1 MDAAQNALE
10 GGISVRIL
18 QPSVLERRHL
28 MPRLRRSV
36 PLILAVALTLSLA
49 PMALADSPP
58 MDRDD
63 FNAAMRNLW
72 LDHIVWTRL
81 YIVSAVAGLPDKDAT
96 AQRLLQNQADIGNA
110 IKPFYGDAGGAKL
123 TALLRD
129 HIMIATELIDAAKA
143 GDQAKQ
149 DDATKRWS
157 ANADDI
163 ATFLNGAN
171 PKNWALADAKK
182 MMQDHLSLTTDEVV
196 AQLKKDWAG
205 SIASYEKVHTQILH
219 MADMLSS
226 GIEKQF
232 PNKFKA

>member
-1 MDAAQNALE
+1 
-10 GGISVRIL
+10 
-18 QPSVLERRHL
+18 
-28 MPRLRRSV
+28 MPRLRRAV
-36 PLILAVALTLSLA
+36 PLLLTVVLTLSLA

-81 YIVSAVAGLPDKDAT
+81 YIVSAVGGLPDKDAT
-96 AQRLLQNQADIGNA
+96 AQRLLQNQTDIGNA
-110 IKPFYGDAGGAKL
+110 IKPFYGDAAGDKL
-123 TALLRD
+123 TALLKD
-129 HIMIATELIDAAKA
+129 HIMIATELIAAAKA

-149 DDATKRWS
+149 DDATKRWG
-157 ANADDI
+157 ANADEI

-171 PKNWALADAKK
+171 PKNWALADAKS
-182 MMQDHLSLTTDEVV
+182 MMQDHLKLTTEEVV
-196 AQLKKDWAG
+196 AQLKKDYAG
-205 SIASYEKVHTQILH
+205 SIASYGKVHTQILH

>member
-1 MDAAQNALE
+1 MCSSD
-10 GGISVRIL
+10 
-18 QPSVLERRHL
+18 
-28 MPRLRRSV
+28 
-36 PLILAVALTLSLA
+36 
-49 PMALADSPP
+49 
-58 MDRDD
+58 
-63 FNAAMRNLW
+63 
-72 LDHIVWTRL
+72 
-81 YIVSAVAGLPDKDAT
+81 
-96 AQRLLQNQADIGNA
+96 
-110 IKPFYGDAGGAKL
+110 L

-143 GDQAKQ
+143 GDKAKQ